1 MGKIIFMLEA
11 FIEIKVEGIDERKI
25 GGFNMPDYRMDIRG
39 KLGLG
44 EYSDIYDYMG
54 IVDKNDKFTITLDS
68 SNRQYKNIITSM
80 LKEGNFIILEEG
92 VDLVGDYYISA
103 NKYK

>member
-1 MGKIIFMLEA
+1 
-11 FIEIKVEGIDERKI
+11 
-25 GGFNMPDYRMDIRG
+25 MPDYKMDIRG

-54 IVDKNDKFTITLDS
+54 IVDKNDNFTITLDQ
-68 SNRQYKNIITSM
+68 SNRQHVNIITSM
-80 LKEGNFIILEEG
+80 LKESNFYILEQG
-92 VDLVGDYYISA
+92 INNSGDYYISA

>member
-1 MGKIIFMLEA
+1 
-11 FIEIKVEGIDERKI
+11 
-25 GGFNMPDYRMDIRG
+25 MPDYRMDIKG

-54 IVDKNDKFTITLDS
+54 IVDKNDNFTITLDA
-68 SNRQYKNIITSM
+68 SNKQHINIITSM
-80 LKEGNFIILEEG
+80 LREGNFVKIDQGIDTLG
-92 VDLVGDYYISA
+92 GYYINA

>member
-1 MGKIIFMLEA
+1 
-11 FIEIKVEGIDERKI
+11 
-25 GGFNMPDYRMDIRG
+25 MPDYKMDIRG

-54 IVDKNDKFTITLDS
+54 IVDKNDNFTITLDQ
-68 SNRQYKNIITSM
+68 SNRQHVNIITSM
-80 LKEGNFIILEEG
+80 LKESNFSILEEG
-92 VDLVGDYYISA
+92 INNLGDYYINA